1 MMKATSVVSFVV
13 RVDAF
18 LELFRVAVDE
28 FRFGAKVELV
38 GGVLT
43 WVGGG
48 VGWGGVGRGGER
60 CAQLCVAW

>member
-1 MMKATSVVSFVV
+1 MKATSVVSFVV

-28 FRFGAKVELV
+28 FRFGAKVEWV

-48 VGWGGVGRGGER
+48 VGWGGVGSGGER